1 MAGHFSR
8 RRFVS
13 LGGGTGQSQVIR
25 ALRMLDCEISAVVA
39 MADDGGS
46 TGVIRR
52 EMGIVPPGDV
62 RNCLVALAADPMGPV
77 ARVFQRRLAV
87 ADGHAIGNLVLAAL
101 DEECDSFVDAV
112 ETCERML
119 GCVGSVLPSTQERV
133 VLRGVTRDGRTIEGE
148 ELIGSS
154 PCTLSRVRLDPRAP
168 EACPEAVDAILE
180 ADVVVM
186 GPGSLFTSIIPNVLV
201 PGIARALHETSATRV
216 FVCPKADTQYETW
229 GLTADEYVRAL
240 FEHGA
245 EGCVDAVLVHRG
257 HVDGSTSTR
266 AFEALTAEQIAA
278 DQARRA
284 FNAARRPPY
293 SENVLPHIH
302 DVRSDEAVI
311 RELERMVP
319 VVVIRDFNLTDAPTA
334 HDPAK
339 LAGAIEAV
347 SRCRSRLR

>member
-1 MAGHFSR
+1 MAGHFPR
-8 RRFVS
+8 KRYVS

-52 EMGIVPPGDV
+52 EMGVVPPGDV

-77 ARVFQRRLAV
+77 ARAFQRRLPV
-87 ADGHAIGNLVLAAL
+87 ASDHALGNLILATL
-101 DEECDSFVDAV
+101 DEECDSFVDAI
-112 ETCERML
+112 EMCERML
-119 GCVGSVLPSTQERV
+119 GCVGSVLPSTQEFV
-133 VLRGVTRDGRTIEGE
+133 ALRGITCDGRPISGE
-148 ELIGSS
+148 ELIGTS
-154 PCTLSRVRLDPRAP
+154 PCTIGRVCLEPERP
-168 EACPEAVDAILE
+168 EACPEAVAAILS
-180 ADVVVM
+180 ADVIVM

-201 PGIARALHETSATRV
+201 PGIARALHDTSATRI

-240 FEHGA
+240 YDHGA
-245 EGCVDAVLVHRG
+245 EGCVDAVLVHRARAN
-257 HVDGSTSTR
+257 GSTSTR

-284 FNAARRPPY
+284 FYASRRPPF
-293 SENVLPHIH
+293 SENVLPHVH
-302 DVRSDEAVI
+302 DVRVDDAIIKS
-311 RELERMVP
+311 LERMVP
-319 VVVIRDFNLTDAPTA
+319 VVAIRDFNLADAPTA

-347 SRCRSRLR
+347 SGCRLRRR